1 MADSEGNL
9 FIYVKNPFTYNRNL
23 NIDDSYFTINL
34 TQLKPIYGSSVN
46 FSSRVSFLQTANN
59 GIRIQP
65 NSENNLIVKFNL
77 KFLLNDEITGRL
89 LKTIE
94 VAGGNRYLKFNDPSN
109 FYEGFVGLCQDYKVS
124 KESKYLNNVEIVL
137 INNHSAPIFNWTK
150 SSFLKNINYQN
161 NLFSPLKSYEKYDI
175 VYNEHPD
182 YFLGNKFDNFWFAKN
197 NIESGVQFNL
207 DNFTKNF
214 FYETKYPFDIS
225 NKLDLN
231 FIEYKNSF
239 TQYIKQK
246 TNINTLKNFTMS
258 FDNISDIQCRSILF
272 FLERKM
278 GYRKF
283 IYEFP
288 LLFKKNKIFICTNWN
303 HTFNYLNSHKIS
315 LDINEDATGEE
326 IIYKN
331 GFYFINSN

>member
-1 MADSEGNL
+1 MEIDPFL
-9 FIYVKNPFTYNRNL
+9 YTKNPFIYTRNL
-23 NIDDSYFTINL
+23 NIDSSYLPIDL
-34 TQLKPIYGSSVN
+34 TKLKPIYGSSAT
-46 FSSRVSFLQTANN
+46 FSSRVNFLKTVDN
-59 GIRIQP
+59 GIRVQP
-65 NSENNLIVKFNL
+65 NSENNLVVKFNL
-77 KFLLNDEITGRL
+77 KFLLNDQDTGSL

-94 VAGGNRYLKFNDPSN
+94 IAGGNRYLKFNDPSN
-109 FYEGFVGLCQDYKVS
+109 FYESLSGLCQDYKVS
-124 KESKYLNNVEIVL
+124 KEGKYLNNVEILL

-150 SSFLKNINYQN
+150 SCFLKNINRQT
-161 NLFSPLKSYEKYDI
+161 NLFASSKSYKKYDI
-175 VYNEHPD
+175 VYNENPN

-197 NIESGVQFNL
+197 DIQSNVEFNL
-207 DNFTKNF
+207 NNFTKNF

-225 NKLDLN
+225 NSLDLK

-239 TQYIKQK
+239 TQYVKHK
-246 TNINTLKNFTMS
+246 TNINALKNFPMV
-258 FDNISDIQCRSILF
+258 FDSISDAQCKSILF

-288 LLFKKNKIFICTNWN
+288 LFFKKNKIFICTDWK
-303 HTFNYLNSHKIS
+303 HTFNYFDSHQIS
-315 LDINEDATGEE
+315 LELNEDATGEE